1 MSLFDQISKD
11 IMAAMKAHDQ
21 VRLEALR
28 GAKKELLEAKTAKPQ
43 GTELE
48 DAESVKVLKKMVKQ
62 RKDAAQ
68 LFIGQNRQDLAD
80 AELQQATVLE
90 EYLPAAM
97 TPEQLEAA
105 VKDIIAQ
112 AGATSMK
119 DMGKVM
125 GLANKALAGQADGK
139 DISDCVKRLLA

>member
-1 MSLFDQISKD
+1 MSLFDQISKE

-43 GTELE
+43 GE
-48 DAESVKVLKKMVKQ
+48 DLVDEEAIKVLKKMVKQ

-68 LFIGQNRQDLAD
+68 IFVSQGRQDLAD
-80 AELQQATVLE
+80 GELQQATVLE

-97 TPEQLEAA
+97 TAEQLEAA

-112 AGATSMK
+112 SGATSIK
-119 DMGKVM
+119 EMGKVM
-125 GLANKALAGQADGK
+125 GLANKALAGKADGK
-139 DISDCVKRLLA
+139 EISDCVKKLLA

>member
-1 MSLFDQISKD
+1 MSLFDQISKE

-43 GTELE
+43 GEELSDDE
-48 DAESVKVLKKMVKQ
+48 AIKVLKKMVKQ

-68 LFIGQNRQDLAD
+68 IFVGQGRQDLAD
-80 AELQQATVLE
+80 GELQQASVLE
-90 EYLPAAM
+90 TYLPAAL

-112 AGATSMK
+112 SGATSIK
-119 DMGKVM
+119 EMGKVM
-125 GLANKALAGQADGK
+125 GLANKALAGKADGK
-139 DISDCVKRLLA
+139 EISDCVKKLLA

>member
-1 MSLFDQISKD
+1 MSLFDQISKE
-11 IMAAMKAHDQ
+11 IMVAMKAHDQ

-43 GTELE
+43 GE
-48 DAESVKVLKKMVKQ
+48 DLADEEAIKVLKKMVKQ

-68 LFIGQNRQDLAD
+68 IFVSQGRQDLAD
-80 AELQQATVLE
+80 GELQQATVLE

-97 TPEQLEAA
+97 TAEQLEAA

-112 AGATSMK
+112 SGATSIK
-119 DMGKVM
+119 EMGKVM
-125 GLANKALAGQADGK
+125 GLANKALAGKADGK
-139 DISDCVKRLLA
+139 EISDCVKKLLA

>member
-21 VRLEALR
+21 VSLEALR
-28 GAKKELLEAKTAKPQ
+28 GAKKELIEAKTAKPQ

-48 DAESVKVLKKMVKQ
+48 DAEAVKVIKKMVKQ

-68 LFIGQNRQDLAD
+68 IFVEQNRPDLAEG
-80 AELQQATVLE
+80 ELSQAAVLE
-90 EYLPAAM
+90 KYLPAAM

-105 VKDIIAQ
+105 VKEIIAQ
-112 AGATSMK
+112 SGATSIK
-119 DMGKVM
+119 EMGKVM

>member
-1 MSLFDQISKD
+1 MSLFDQISKE

-43 GTELE
+43 GE
-48 DAESVKVLKKMVKQ
+48 DLADEEAIKVLKKMVKQ

-68 LFIGQNRQDLAD
+68 IFVSQGRQDLAD
-80 AELQQATVLE
+80 GELQQATVLE

-97 TPEQLEAA
+97 TAEQLEVA

-112 AGATSMK
+112 SGATSIK
-119 DMGKVM
+119 EMGKVM
-125 GLANKALAGQADGK
+125 GLANKALAGKADGK
-139 DISDCVKRLLA
+139 EISDCVKKLLA

>member
-1 MSLFDQISKD
+1 MSLFDQISKE

-43 GTELE
+43 GE
-48 DAESVKVLKKMVKQ
+48 DLADEEAIKVLKKMVKQ

-68 LFIGQNRQDLAD
+68 IFVSQGRQDLAD
-80 AELQQATVLE
+80 GELQQATVLE

-97 TPEQLEAA
+97 TAEQLEAA

-112 AGATSMK
+112 SGATSIK
-119 DMGKVM
+119 EMGKVM
-125 GLANKALAGQADGK
+125 GLANKALAGKADGK
-139 DISDCVKRLLA
+139 EISDCVKKLLA